1 MIFSKE
7 NILRVQRQRKHRGRT
22 FDVTNVWFKTGKQY
36 SGKISSEAEQLLK
49 EWEHDGNAIEPPPSK
64 RGDDTVSAFHDH
76 PLFMLPANEE
86 STVWRYMNFDQFVSL
101 LNTNA
106 LWFSRGH
113 ILKELEPYEGRLPLP
128 NANMDVQSLANKVFP
143 NTFFAPGQL
152 AQFVQNHRSIQEG
165 TAYNTLVNCWNLGS
179 HESHAMWKV
188 YGKSDNCVAIKST
201 VSKLKACFGPY
212 TDYDVYIG
220 LIKYIDH
227 STTEIDESNYWS
239 TWLHKAKFYEFEQEL
254 RCIIMDDG
262 QTDLFSSDEPYLP
275 PFHSSHDDVSTLS
288 PGVNVPIDLRKLVS
302 EIYIGPQSERW
313 FKDTVR
319 TTLDRYGLEDVAVT
333 SSSITARQ

>member
-1 MIFSKE
+1 MFNKE
-7 NILRVQRQRKHRGRT
+7 DIVRVQRQRSHRGRD
-22 FDVTNVWFKTGKQY
+22 FEVTNVWFKNGSQY
-36 SGKISSEAEQLLK
+36 SGKISPEEEQVLK
-49 EWEHDGNAIEPPPSK
+49 GWERCGNTIEPSPSK
-64 RGDDTVSAFHDH
+64 RGDDTTVTAFHDH

-113 ILKELEPYEGRLPLP
+113 ILKRLEPYEGRLPLP
-128 NANMDVQSLANKVFP
+128 NANMDVQSLANKIFP
-143 NTFFAPGQL
+143 NITFSSEKL
-152 AQFVQNHRSIQEG
+152 TQFVKNHRSIQEG
-165 TAYNTLVNCWNLGS
+165 TAYNTLVNCWNLGA

-201 VSKLKACFGPY
+201 VSKLKTCFGAY
-212 TDYDVYIG
+212 SDYDVYIG

-227 STTEIDESNYWS
+227 STTEIDEGNYWS
-239 TWLHKAKFYEFEQEL
+239 TWLHKAKFFEFEQEL

-262 QTDLFSSDEPYLP
+262 DTALFSNDEPYLP
-275 PFHSSHDDVSTLS
+275 PFHSNHDGVNTLS
-288 PGVNVPIDLRKLVS
+288 PGVNVPIDLKKLVP
-302 EIYIGPQSERW
+302 EVYIGPQAESW

-319 TTLDRYGLEDVAVT
+319 TTLDRCGLKDVAVT
-333 SSSITARQ
+333 SSSITA